1 MLDLYIKGA
10 DLYDEKNGEFISTK
24 DTTLRLE
31 HSLISLSK
39 WESKWH
45 KPFLDSAEK
54 TEEELRDYIRCMTI
68 TQNADPLIYTALTAE
83 HFKQI
88 EAYMNDSMTATWFN
102 DRNTPKSR
110 QKTVTSELIYYW
122 MVSLQI
128 PFECERWHLNRLLT
142 LIRVCNNENTPKKK
156 MRKGDVFKQNAQ
168 LNAARRKM
176 MNTSG

>member
-88 EAYMNDSMTATWFN
+88 EAYMSSCCV
-102 DRNTPKSR
+102 R
-110 QKTVTSELIYYW
+110 
-122 MVSLQI
+122 
-128 PFECERWHLNRLLT
+128 
-142 LIRVCNNENTPKKK
+142 
-156 MRKGDVFKQNAQ
+156 
-168 LNAARRKM
+168 
-176 MNTSG
+176 